1 MSRFAS
7 LRRFARAALAA
18 QLGLFGLLGLIHAS
32 AGESQLN
39 WQIVPRFHATPLTFD
54 ALVLTNATGQPWS
67 VTRLDFLI
75 SHPALRQRNG
85 EWIEPSEGFAYIS
98 AREHRLRFTTGGV
111 PPGAY
116 DRIRFHV
123 GLPPAENHAQPAGI
137 PASSPLNPNL
147 NGLHWNW
154 QGGYVFLALEG
165 NWRDTA
171 TPGTTST
178 DVRGYSFH
186 LATDPLLMTVEL
198 PMPLELSADGEI
210 RLGLDIARILSGP
223 QVASFNPDSI
233 STHSRTNDALAP
245 QLRRNV
251 EAAFSVE
258 SVRSVTA
265 PNPAAPAV
273 LRREIAPTATPYR
286 FSYPGAFPQP
296 ALPRDNP
303 LTEEGVALGR
313 DLFFD
318 TRLSGNQR
326 QSCASCHR
334 EDRAFTEDRQFSV
347 GAEGQIGARNAPPLF
362 NLAWKTSY
370 FWDGRATTLREQ
382 VLQPIQNPLEMYAAL
397 PTVVARLSADP
408 TLPGRFA
415 RAFGTAEI
423 TADRLARALEQFLLT
438 RTSDDSRFDR
448 FQAGQ
453 AELSAEEKRGFELF
467 HTEYDPRREQYGAD
481 CFHCHGGPLFQ
492 SQGFANNGLD
502 AVSADP
508 GRRAVTGRV
517 GDQGRFA
524 VPSLRNVALTAPY
537 MHDGRLATLEDVVAH
552 YCSGVTRSATLDPN
566 LAKHPD
572 GGVPLSPSDQKAL
585 VAFLRTLTDQR
596 WITSSATTKS
606 SVTPDRPN

>member
-1 MSRFAS
+1 MSRFTS
-7 LRRFARAALAA
+7 LHPITHVARAALAA
-18 QLGLFGLLGLIHAS
+18 LAGLLGLSRAG
-32 AGESQLN
+32 AGESRLD

-54 ALVLTNATGQPWS
+54 ALVLTNAAGQPWS

-75 SHPALRQRNG
+75 SHPALRRRDG
-85 EWIEPSEGFAYIS
+85 EWVAPTEGFAYMS

-116 DRIRFHV
+116 DRIRFNV
-123 GLPPAENHAQPAGI
+123 GLPPTENHANPAAI

-171 TPGTTST
+171 TPAATSA

-186 LATDPLLMTVEL
+186 LATDPMLMTVEL
-198 PMPLELSADGEI
+198 PMALELSTDGEI
-210 RLGLDIARILSGP
+210 RLGLDVARILSGP
-223 QVASFNPDSI
+223 PVASFHPDSI

-245 QLRRNV
+245 QLRSNV
-251 EAAFSVE
+251 EAAFSIE

-265 PNPAAPAV
+265 PTRAAQAD
-273 LRREIAPTATPYR
+273 LRREIAPNATPYR
-286 FSYPGAFPQP
+286 FSYPGSFPQP
-296 ALPRDNP
+296 ALPRANP

-313 DLFFD
+313 DLFSD

-334 EDRAFTEDRQFSV
+334 EDRAFAEDRRFSL
-347 GAEGQIGARNAPPLF
+347 GAEGQVGARNAPPLF

-370 FWDGRATTLREQ
+370 FWDGRTSTLREQ
-382 VLQPIQNPLEMYAAL
+382 VLQPIQNPLEMHAAL
-397 PTVVARLSADP
+397 PTVVARLNADP
-408 TLPGRFA
+408 ALTGRFA

-423 TADRLARALEQFLLT
+423 TAHRLARALEQFLLT

-453 AELSAEEKRGFELF
+453 AELTAEEKRGSELF

-524 VPSLRNVALTAPY
+524 VPSLRNIAVTAPY
-537 MHDGRLATLEDVVAH
+537 MHDGRLATLADVVRH
-552 YCSGVTRSATLDPN
+552 YCAGVTRSATLDPN

-596 WITSSATTKS
+596 
-606 SVTPDRPN
+606 